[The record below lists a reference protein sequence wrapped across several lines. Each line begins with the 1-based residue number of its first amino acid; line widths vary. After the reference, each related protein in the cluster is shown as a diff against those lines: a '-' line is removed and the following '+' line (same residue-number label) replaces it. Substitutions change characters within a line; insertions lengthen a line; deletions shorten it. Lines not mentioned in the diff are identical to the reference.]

1 MVRLWVTLVL
11 KLKRW
16 TAAFLLRSQVD
27 YDLRIVPLPF
37 TLRRESQRAWK
48 AKARLGVNRGRRRRA

>member
-1 MVRLWVTLVL
+1 MATRVL

-27 YDLRIVPLPF
+27 SDLRIVPLPF
-37 TLRRESQRAWK
+37 TLRGESQGAWK
-48 AKARLGVNRGRRRRA
+48 AKAPLGDAG

>member
-1 MVRLWVTLVL
+1 MVRLWVTRVL

-27 YDLRIVPLPF
+27 YDLQIVPLPF
-37 TLRRESQRAWK
+37 TLRGESQRAWK
-48 AKARLGVNRGRRRRA
+48 AKARLGDAG